1 MKDLTGQTIRVG
13 DKVAFA
19 VNSFKGYLGIGVVV
33 EILSEKKNEKVPG
46 TVVPSRLKVMVGSSS
61 KHTGAKPGKVIT
73 LGNAFR
79 RAYEPGARLDTVFVY
94 ERG

>member
-19 VNSFKGYLGIGVVV
+19 VNSFKGYLGVGTVV
-33 EILSEKKNEKVPG
+33 EILSEKENERVPG
-46 TVVPSRLKVMVGSSS
+46 TVIPAKLKVMVERSS
-61 KHTGAKPGKVIT
+61 KHTGSKPGRVIT

-79 RAYEPGARLDTVFVY
+79 RAHEPGARLDTVFVY
-94 ERG
+94 ARD